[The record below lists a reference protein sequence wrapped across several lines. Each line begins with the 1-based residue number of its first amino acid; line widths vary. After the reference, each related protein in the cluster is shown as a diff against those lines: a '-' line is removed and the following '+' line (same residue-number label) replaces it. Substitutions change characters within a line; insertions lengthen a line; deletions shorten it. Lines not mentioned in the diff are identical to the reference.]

1 MSVSMKDLDP
11 AFQGAGQKAGLEIWR
26 IENFRPVPVPKSS
39 YGKFFTGDSYV
50 ILKTTASKSGALRH
64 DIHYWLGKDT
74 SQDEAGAAAIKTVEL
89 DAALGG
95 RAVQYREGQGHETE
109 KFLSYFKPCIIPQEG
124 GVSSGFKH
132 AEAEEHKTRL
142 FVCKGK
148 HVVHVKEVSF
158 ARSSLNHDD
167 IFILDTKSKIFQFN
181 GSNSSI
187 QERAK
192 ALEVVQYIKDTY
204 HDGKCEVAAVE
215 DGKLMADAETGE
227 FWAFF
232 GGFAPLPRKT
242 ASDEDKTVDTHP
254 TKLLRIEKGNA
265 EPVEADSLTRDL
277 LDTNKCYLLDCG
289 IEVFVWMGRSTSLDE
304 RKSASGAA
312 EELVCSPDRPKSH
325 IIRVIEG
332 FETVMFRSKF
342 DSWPQTTNV
351 AVSEDGRGKVAA
363 LLKRQGVNVKG
374 LLKSDPVKEEPQP
387 YIDCTG
393 NLQVWRVN
401 GQEKI
406 LLPASDQSK
415 FYSGDCYIFQY
426 SYPGEDKE
434 EYLIGTW
441 FGKQSVEG
449 ERASAISLASK
460 MLESLKFLPAQAR
473 IYEGNEPIQLY
484 SIFQSFIVFKGGL
497 SDGYKN
503 DIAEKG
509 IPDDTYKEDG
519 IALFRVQGTGPD
531 NMQAIQ
537 VEAVASSLNSS
548 YCYILHSDS
557 TIFTWSGSLTTSD
570 NQELVERQL
579 DLIKPNVQ
587 SKTQKE
593 GAESDQFWDLLGG
606 KSEYPSQKIVREAES
621 DPHLFSCDFS
631 KGNLKVTEIYNFTQ
645 DDLMTEDIFI
655 LDSHSDIFV
664 WVGQQVD
671 TKNRAQAL
679 TIGES
684 FLECDFLLEKLSR
697 ESPIYIVME
706 GSEPPF
712 FTRFFKWDSAK
723 SAMHGNSFQRKLTL
737 LKSGGTPTVDK
748 PKRRTPVSYGGR
760 SSVPEKS
767 QRSRSMSFSPDR
779 VRVRGRSPAFN
790 ALAANFENPNARNL
804 STPPPVVRKLY
815 PRSVTPDSGNLASKS
830 SGNLASKSSAI
841 AALTATFEQPPRAR
855 EALMPRSLKVSPE
868 APKQK
873 PETNDKENSISS
885 RIGSL
890 TIQEDVK
897 EGEAEDE
904 EGLPIYPYE
913 QLKTT
918 STDPVTEIDVTKRET
933 YLSSEEFREKFGMTK
948 DAFSNSLQFRLQVDE
963 ILLVNL
969 CSGELNSQE

>member
-1 MSVSMKDLDP
+1 MAVSMRDLDP

-26 IENFRPVPVPKSS
+26 IENFRPAIVPKSS
-39 YGKFFTGDSYV
+39 HGKFFMGDSYV
-50 ILKTTASKSGALRH
+50 ILKTTTSKSGALRH

-74 SQDEAGAAAIKTVEL
+74 SQDEAGTAAIKTVEL

-95 RAVQYREGQGHETE
+95 RAVQYREVQGHETA

-124 GVSSGFKH
+124 GIASGFKH
-132 AEAEEHKTRL
+132 AEAEEHTTRL

-204 HDGKCEVAAVE
+204 HDGKCDIASIE
-215 DGKLMADAETGE
+215 DGKLMADADTGE
-227 FWAFF
+227 FWGFF

-242 ASDEDKTVDTHP
+242 ANDEDNIFDSHTI
-254 TKLLRIEKGNA
+254 KLLRVEKGQA

-277 LDTNKCYLLDCG
+277 LETNKCYLLDCG
-289 IEVFVWMGRSTSLDE
+289 LEVFVWMGRNTSLDE
-304 RKSASGAA
+304 RRSASGAA
-312 EELVCSPDRPKSH
+312 EELVRGPDRSKSH
-325 IIRVIEG
+325 MIRVIEG

-342 DSWPQTTNV
+342 DSWPQAVEV

-374 LLKSDPVKEEPQP
+374 LLKADPVKEEPQP

-393 NLQVWRVN
+393 NLQIWRVN

-415 FYSGDCYIFQY
+415 IYGGDCYIFQY
-426 SYPGEDKE
+426 TYPGEDKE
-434 EYLIGTW
+434 EHLIGTW
-441 FGKQSVEG
+441 FGKQSVEE

-460 MLESLKFLPAQAR
+460 MVESLKFLPAQAR
-473 IYEGNEPIQLY
+473 IYEGNEPIQFY
-484 SIFQSFIVFKGGL
+484 SIFQSLIVLKGGL

-503 DIAEKG
+503 YVAEKEV
-509 IPDDTYKEDG
+509 PDETYQEDG
-519 IALFRVQGTGPD
+519 VALFRVQGSGPD

-548 YCYILHSDS
+548 YCYILHSGS
-557 TIFTWSGSLTTSD
+557 TVFTWSGSLTTSD
-570 NQELVERQL
+570 DQELVERQL
-579 DLIKPNVQ
+579 DLIKPNLQ
-587 SKTQKE
+587 SKPQKE
-593 GAESDQFWDLLGG
+593 NTESEQFWELLGG
-606 KSEYPSQKIVREAES
+606 KSEYPSQKIVRDAES
-621 DPHLFSCDFS
+621 DPRLFSCIFS
-631 KGNLKVTEIYNFTQ
+631 NENLKVVEIYNFTQ

-655 LDSHSDIFV
+655 LDCHSEIFV
-664 WVGQQVD
+664 WVGQQVNSKD
-671 TKNRAQAL
+671 KMHAL
-679 TIGES
+679 TIGEK
-684 FLECDFLLEKLSR
+684 FLEHDFLMEKLSN
-697 ESPIYIVME
+697 EAPIYIIME

-712 FTRFFKWDSAK
+712 FTRFFAWDSAK
-723 SAMHGNSFQRKLTL
+723 SSMHGNSYQRKLTIV
-737 LKSGGTPTVDK
+737 KHGRTPTVDK

-779 VRVRGRSPAFN
+779 VRVRGRSPAFT
-790 ALAANFENPNARNL
+790 ALAATFENANARNL
-804 STPPPVVRKLY
+804 STPPPMVRKSQLY
-815 PRSVTPDSGNLASKS
+815 PKSVTPDSAK
-830 SGNLASKSSAI
+830 LASKSSAI
-841 AALTATFEQPPRAR
+841 AALTASFETTAPVR
-855 EALMPRSLKVSPE
+855 ENNIPRSPKVSPGP
-868 APKQK
+868 PKPR
-873 PETNDKENSISS
+873 PETNNKETFMSS
-885 RIGSL
+885 KMESL
-890 TIQEDVK
+890 TIEEDVK

-904 EGLPIYPYE
+904 GLPVHPYE
-913 QLKTT
+913 RLKTT
-918 STDPVTEIDVTKRET
+918 STDPVTEIDVTKREI
-933 YLSSEEFREKFGMTK
+933 YLSSEEFREHLGMGK
-948 DAFSNSLQFRLQVDE
+948 DAFYKLPKWKQNKLKMAVQLF
-963 ILLVNL
+963 
-969 CSGELNSQE
+969 